1 MVATSPPKPGGHASL
16 ANAAA
21 HCGAAGK
28 AGISSRC
35 NHWREAREPAGDAAM
50 TAKNTRKENIM
61 QNIAE
66 KLFSLIAAISLSGL
80 MFNAVIV

>member
-1 MVATSPPKPGGHASL
+1 MS
-16 ANAAA
+16 AA
-21 HCGAAGK
+21 HCGAAGN